1 MVVSQVETISF
12 RVVDETILPFST
24 KIAEFAEILCTVA
37 VIVPP
42 EVDILSLS
50 PILHAFSQLLMEL
63 PDCPSSENG
72 NISPG
77 YSASDH
83 CFFRKLVAEKTDKS
97 SPLNMYSFPSVVGEN
112 SERSVLMIFES
123 CVSDNSSEKTQG
135 VKIDNASTEVNK
147 TEISDLVLILLADI
161 LFTHCINVICWAER
175 HILTSME
182 HCSYILYN
190 NKFKKLF
197 SCILIIILLPNNSSA
212 SSLCTDDQI
221 DFKILN
227 IIDHQPDS
235 FTQGLEI
242 KGARLF
248 ETTGLYGNSSLRELN
263 ITSGEILRQKNFD
276 SNVFSEG
283 ISIFNNSII
292 MLTWMG
298 QHAKIF
304 DIDTFELIG
313 NYNYTGEG
321 WGLCN
326 NGDFFIMSNGS
337 SILSFRNV
345 NDFTVSSTITVT
357 ENNKE
362 IININELECVGDLIY
377 ANIWNENRIISINST
392 NGIVQ
397 DSINLESLSYNQ
409 KDPNSVLNGIAYSE
423 QDNYFLL
430 TGKNWENMYSINF
443 LPSNESFSPCNN
455 SNLISNNNQIEDY
468 FTFNLLFSLI
478 SLIAITIF
486 VMPGSWPAFTFL
498 FYRSF
503 MRQHEQPPI
512 SGDAVEGG
520 ED

>member
-1 MVVSQVETISF
+1 M
-12 RVVDETILPFST
+12 
-24 KIAEFAEILCTVA
+24 
-37 VIVPP
+37 
-42 EVDILSLS
+42 
-50 PILHAFSQLLMEL
+50 
-63 PDCPSSENG
+63 N
-72 NISPG
+72 
-77 YSASDH
+77 
-83 CFFRKLVAEKTDKS
+83 
-97 SPLNMYSFPSVVGEN
+97 
-112 SERSVLMIFES
+112 FES

-135 VKIDNASTEVNK
+135 VKIDNMSTEVNK
-147 TEISDLVLILLADI
+147 NVINDLVLILLADI
-161 LFTHCINVICWAER
+161 LFTHCINVICWAKR

-182 HCSYILYN
+182 HCSYTLYN
-190 NKFKKLF
+190 NKLKKIF
-197 SCILIIILLPNNSSA
+197 SCVLIVILIPHNSSA
-212 SSLCTDDQI
+212 STLCTDNQM
-221 DFKILN
+221 DFDILN
-227 IIDHQPDS
+227 IIDHQPNS

-242 KGARLF
+242 KGDRLF

-263 ITSGEILRQKNFD
+263 MTTGEILRQKNFD

-283 ISIFNNSII
+283 ISILNDSII
-292 MLTWMG
+292 MLTWKG

-304 DIDTFELIG
+304 DIDTFELTG

-326 NGDFFIMSNGS
+326 NEDFFIMSNGS
-337 SILSFRNV
+337 SILSFRNI
-345 NDFTVSSTITVT
+345 NDFSIFSTITVR

-392 NGIVQ
+392 NGVVQ

-409 KDPNSVLNGIAYSE
+409 KDSNSVLNGIAYSE

-430 TGKNWENMYSINF
+430 TGKNWENMYSVEF
-443 LPSNESFSPCNN
+443 LSSNESFIPCNN
-455 SNLISNNNQIEDY
+455 SNLQSNNDHIKDY

-498 FYRSF
+498 FYRTF
-503 MRQHEQPPI
+503 MRQHEQRPI
-512 SGDAVEGG
+512 SGKVDEGG